1 MAWYNGFNNTLE
13 EMGLAFHKGYDF
25 GFPDE
30 GETRPNVR
38 GDFQCS
44 PVINKCPFD

>member
-1 MAWYNGFNNTLE
+1 
-13 EMGLAFHKGYDF
+13 MGLAFHKGYDF